1 MWYASPCR
9 LSTAYYPNN
18 MSNTA
23 KFVLKCTHCGHAF
36 GNFNEWFNVGQ
47 KCPECGKNRVEA
59 EYNTDYRKLKE
70 LIYDKNRQDHTIWH
84 YFDFLPVNNR
94 QNVIS
99 SGEGNIGINHWAFLD
114 EYAKRAYNVDCK
126 VFVYRNDENY
136 ATHTFKDAGASLAA
150 SVLNESS
157 VDKYIVASTGNVA
170 NAFAYYLAKAG
181 ISLSAF
187 IPVDALKMN
196 GAGVS
201 YYGQR
206 VFRVNGDYAKA
217 KNIAAEFAQK
227 HNILMTGGNTD
238 PLRVEAKRTMV
249 FEWLSKMPEFP
260 TVYVQALSGGT
271 GPIAIDK
278 AFREIDGMGLTKTLP
293 RFLMVQPHRCA
304 PMAEA
309 WARAKKSNFADG
321 WLTDYPVYKDPFT
334 NVPTLAT
341 GNPATYP
348 VIGNLVKKSGG
359 EITSFNEYRC
369 ADIVRLIAYETQVRI
384 GPASAVALGGFFDS
398 LKQGHIRNGDVVL
411 VNIGEGIDRAP
422 EFFEQLIYTERT
434 IDKVDDCDV
443 FNHNDLRE
451 ELWRK
456 VHEEN

>member
-1 MWYASPCR
+1 MYF
-9 LSTAYYPNN
+9 YFNQKMNN
-18 MSNTA
+18 TS
-23 KFVLKCTHCGHAF
+23 KFLLKCTHCGNVF
-36 GNFNEWFNVGQ
+36 NNFTEWFGHNQ
-47 KCPECGKNRVEA
+47 KCPSCQKNRVEA
-59 EYNTDYRKLKE
+59 QYTTDYSKLKE
-70 LIYDKNRQDHTIWH
+70 LIYAKNRTNPTIWH
-84 YFDFLPVNNR
+84 YFDFLPLNNV
-94 QNVIS
+94 QNIVS
-99 SGEGNIGINHWAFLD
+99 SGEGNIGINHWRFLD
-114 EYAKRAYNVDCK
+114 EYAKKAYNIDCK
-126 VFVYRNDENY
+126 VYVYRNDENY

-150 SVLNESS
+150 SVLKESG
-157 VDKYIVASTGNVA
+157 VKDYIVASTGNVA

-187 IPVDALKMN
+187 VPVDALKMN

-217 KNIAAEFAQK
+217 KTIAADFARK

-249 FEWLSKMPEFP
+249 FEWLRSLPEFP

-278 AFREIDGMGLTKTLP
+278 AFREIEGLGITPQLP

-309 WARAKKSNFADG
+309 WAKAKQSGFADG
-321 WLTDYPVYKDPFT
+321 WQTDYPVYNDPFT
-334 NVPTLAT
+334 SIPTLAT

-348 VIGNLVKKSGG
+348 IIGELVKRSGG
-359 EITSFNEYRC
+359 EILSFNEYRC
-369 ADIVRLIAYETQVRI
+369 ADVVRLIAYETQVRI
-384 GPASAVALGGFFDS
+384 GPASAVALGGFFDT
-398 LKQGHIRNGDVVL
+398 LKHGHIRNGDVVMI
-411 VNIGEGIDRAP
+411 NIGEGIDRAP
-422 EFFEQLIYTERT
+422 EFFEQLVYSERNVNS
-434 IDKVDDCDV
+434 IDDCDV
-443 FNHNDLRE
+443 FHRTQLRD

-456 VHEEN
+456 VEEQIQ

>member
-1 MWYASPCR
+1 MGNA
-9 LSTAYYPNN
+9 
-18 MSNTA
+18 A
-23 KFVLKCTHCGHAF
+23 KFILKCTHCGHV
-36 GNFNEWFNVGQ
+36 FNSFPEWFGHKQ
-47 KCPECGKNRVEA
+47 KCPDCGKNRVEA
-59 EYNTDYRKLKE
+59 EYSTDYSKLKD
-70 LIYDKNRQDHTIWH
+70 LINAKDRTDNTIWH
-84 YFDFLPVNNR
+84 FFDFLPLNNR
-94 QNVIS
+94 ENIIS
-99 SGEGNIGINHWAFLD
+99 SGEGNIGINHWGFLD
-114 EYAKRAYNVDCK
+114 EYAKKAYGIDCK
-126 VFVYRNDENY
+126 VYVYRNDENY

-150 SVLNESS
+150 SVLKESDI
-157 VDKYIVASTGNVA
+157 DKYIVASTGNVA

-217 KNIAAEFAQK
+217 KGVAADYANK
-227 HNILMTGGNTD
+227 YNILMTGGNTD

-249 FEWLSKMPEFP
+249 FEWLRKLPEFP

-278 AFREIDGMGLTKTLP
+278 AFREINDLGLLKQLP

-304 PMAEA
+304 PMTEA
-309 WARAKKSNFADG
+309 WERAKKSNFAEG
-321 WLTDYPVYKDPFT
+321 WESNYPVYNDPYT
-334 NVPTLAT
+334 AVPTLAT

-348 VIGNLVKKSGG
+348 IIGNLVKKSGG

-369 ADIVRLIAYETQVRI
+369 ADVVRLIAYETQVRI
-384 GPASAVALGGFFDS
+384 GPASAIALGGFFDS
-398 LKQGHIRNGDVVL
+398 LKAGNIRNGDVVL

-422 EFFEQLIYTERT
+422 EFFEQLIYTEHS
-434 IDKVDDCDV
+434 VDHVNDCDI
-443 FNHNDLRE
+443 FDRRLLRD

-456 VHEEN
+456 LTEGENE